1 MKTCYNCNSLN
12 KDQDIYCRNCG
23 KVMHNNSYYTWIKV
37 GTIIGIIGIIIMV
50 ILFAIMY
57 L

>member
-12 KDQDIYCRNCG
+12 KDQDIYCRNL
-23 KVMHNNSYYTWIKV
+23 YYTWIKV